1 MSGFRLLPRER
12 RVTHSHETTY
22 AYVVVASQ
30 DDLFAEMAAVSM
42 ATLRAVMPKAR
53 IVMLTDA
60 GTAGLQT
67 PTLAALGK
75 IASDWIVR
83 ELTGMAGGVERSRHL
98 KLKARALIDGHLVYL
113 DSDTL
118 IARDLSGMSRHKG
131 DFAAAPDALTM
142 IDDRLIALAAARGW
156 ETMKRYLNSG
166 VFSVRDTPATRTS
179 FEDAYAVWRQAAEAG
194 FYGDQF
200 ALNVALQRARFPITW
215 LPPSYNLQI
224 AMDAGAAIR
233 PHIFHVFS
241 HDFANRD
248 DTVLH
253 TMSRTLKETGVLDEA
268 ALESFVRTGNPW
280 TNPTRPKQ
288 FIALGR
294 PVSAV
299 MAKIRNTIGGR

>member
-1 MSGFRLLPRER
+1 
-12 RVTHSHETTY
+12 VTQSNETTY
-22 AYVVVASQ
+22 AYVVVASK
-30 DDLFAEMAAVSM
+30 DDLFAEMTAVSM
-42 ATLRAVMPKAR
+42 ATLRAVMPGAR

-60 GTAGLQT
+60 DTAGLDT
-67 PTLAALGK
+67 SAIASLRKT
-75 IASDWIVR
+75 ASDWIVCD
-83 ELTGMAGGVERSRHL
+83 LGGLAGGVERSRHL
-98 KLKARALIDGHLVYL
+98 KLRSRALLDGHFVYL

-131 DFAAAPDALTM
+131 DFAAAPDALTRL
-142 IDDRLIALAAARGW
+142 DDRLVALAAAKGW
-156 ETMKRYLNSG
+156 EAPKPYLNGG
-166 VFSVRDTPATRTS
+166 VFSVRDTPATRTL
-179 FEDAYAVWRQAAEAG
+179 FEDAYAVWRQAAAAG
-194 FYGDQF
+194 FYSDQF
-200 ALNVALQRARFPITW
+200 ALNIALQRARFPITW
-215 LPPSYNLQI
+215 LAPTYNLQI

-268 ALESFVRTGNPW
+268 GLESFVRTGNPW

-299 MAKIRNTIGGR
+299 MAKIRDTIGG